1 MKGSAKGKEIMA
13 RSRKKNSNKKTQ
25 SGPVIERPAP
35 VARAD
40 DDEVDPEVKEIF
52 EEAQQL
58 DYGSNDFVRKLEN
71 YTDRSPRLSGGD
83 SDASWDY
90 ADVGEETVG
99 GENPTPDQ
107 SVVEEEGEALGL
119 VYNDDEPLHTTD
131 KLEKRD
137 RNPWELDPASSPDY
151 GERMNRENL
160 PPPSLPQDEGADMD
174 RDRPSKPVTWDEVS

>member
-1 MKGSAKGKEIMA
+1 MA
-13 RSRKKNSNKKTQ
+13 RTRKNNSNQKAQ
-25 SGPVIERPAP
+25 PEPVMDRPPPAAQ
-35 VARAD
+35 VD
-40 DDEVDPEVKEIF
+40 EDEVDEQVKEIF

-71 YTDRSPRLSGGD
+71 YTDRSPKLSGGD
-83 SDASWDY
+83 PDASWDY

-107 SVVEEEGEALGL
+107 SVVEEQGEALGL
-119 VYNDDEPLHTTD
+119 VYNDDEPLHTAD

-151 GERMNRENL
+151 SERVNRDNL
-160 PPPSLPQDEGADMD
+160 PPPYLPEDNGDD
-174 RDRPSKPVTWDEVS
+174 KNRDLPSKPVTWDEVS

>member
-1 MKGSAKGKEIMA
+1 MA
-13 RSRKKNSNKKTQ
+13 RSRKNNSNNKEQ
-25 SGPVIERPAP
+25 PEPVMDRPTP
-35 VARAD
+35 VARD
-40 DDEVDPEVKEIF
+40 DDEVDEEVKEIF

-83 SDASWDY
+83 PDASWDY

-119 VYNDDEPLHTTD
+119 VYNDDEPLHTTE

-137 RNPWELDPASSPDY
+137 REPWELDPASSQDY
-151 GERMNRENL
+151 GERINRENL
-160 PPPSLPQDEGADMD
+160 PPPSVPEDKDADEN
-174 RDRPSKPVTWDEVS
+174 RDLPSKPVTWDEIS